1 MPSPQDYA
9 TRREA
14 YAAWLT
20 ANAISPGIVL
30 MDADVTIVTKDD
42 GSRVIA
48 YEGCDLTTDGHK
60 QPDERGTG
68 VATRRFETPLLVEP
82 PDWWEPYEKPT
93 RDDLLEVLGRVQSA
107 AEQTPPGGD
116 GVAGEYE
123 FGWDAAMAAVKNAL
137 RESVTARSA

>member
-20 ANAISPGIVL
+20 ANAIAPRIVL
-30 MDADVTIVTKDD
+30 VDADVTIVTKDD

-48 YEGCDLTTDGHK
+48 YEGCDLDAEGRK
-60 QPDERGTG
+60 QIDERGMR
-68 VATRRFETPLLVEP
+68 VATRRFETPLIVEP

-93 RDDLLEVLGRVQSA
+93 RDQLLEGVKRVHSLHVRN
-107 AEQTPPGGD
+107 ENS
-116 GVAGEYE
+116 GVCEHCSERDYPNYEVPWPCATVQALIGE
-123 FGWDAAMAAVKNAL
+123 
-137 RESVTARSA
+137 ARP